1 MWRWIGL
8 IRFKLDNPQHVWALL
23 GACWALH
30 AAYIPYE
37 MTSIIRQEDS
47 SPFAGPPFGHPER
60 LAGDQS
66 PTPVERELWTALAL
80 PSRRNLAAEPRL
92 TGKRRHDP

>member
-8 IRFKLDNPQHVWALL
+8 MSFKPDNSTHFWAFL

-37 MTSIIRQEDS
+37 LASATWRGEY
-47 SPFAGPPFGHPER
+47 SPTFAGPPPGHPER
-60 LAGDQS
+60 LAGDQTPS
-66 PTPVERELWTALAL
+66 PVEQELWSALAL
-80 PSRRNLAAEPRL
+80 PAGQNPAAEER
-92 TGKRRHDP
+92 D